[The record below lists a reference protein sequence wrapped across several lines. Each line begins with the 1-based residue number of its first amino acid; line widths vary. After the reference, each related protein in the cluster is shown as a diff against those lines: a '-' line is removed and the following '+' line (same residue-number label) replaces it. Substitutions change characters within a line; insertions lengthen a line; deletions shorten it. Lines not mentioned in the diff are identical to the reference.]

1 MTAPSPSD
9 LDTTSMLHR
18 WDPRLKML
26 GLLLL
31 AFTFSYITNIR
42 LLPVMIGL
50 TLAVVGI
57 SGYPVRKLLRR
68 LRYPSLIILCL
79 VVLLPVSSGSTPLLQ
94 LGRLIVTKEGSQA
107 AVLVATRFFC
117 ILTLATVFL
126 DTTPLIG
133 NIRAIQALGMPY
145 VMADMALLV
154 VRYLNV
160 LGNDLHRMRRSMKLR
175 GHTEKTFSWKSLKT
189 MAWLTGSLVL
199 RSHERSLDV
208 YRAMRARG
216 YGHTGARFGGFK
228 VKRSDVLGLITA
240 GATAS
245 LLVWLEISL

>member
-1 MTAPSPSD
+1 MTAPLPSA
-9 LDTTSMLHR
+9 LNTTSGLHC
-18 WDPRLKML
+18 WDPRLKIL

-31 AFTFSYITNIR
+31 AFTFSYITHMR

-50 TLAVVGI
+50 TLTVVGI

-68 LRYPSLIILCL
+68 LRYPSLIIVCL

-94 LGRLIVTKEGSQA
+94 LGRLTLTTEGIEA
-107 AVLVATRFFC
+107 AALVATRFFC

-145 VMADMALLV
+145 IMADMALLV

-160 LGNDLHRMRRSMKLR
+160 LGNDLHCMRRSMKLR
-175 GHTEKTFSWKSLKT
+175 GHAEKTFSWKSLKT
-189 MAWLTGSLVL
+189 MAWLTANLLL
-199 RSHERSLDV
+199 RSHERSLGV

-216 YGHTGARFGGFK
+216 YGHTGPGFAGFK
-228 VKRSDVLGLITA
+228 VKRSDVLGLITT
-240 GATAS
+240 GVVAS
-245 LLVWLEISL
+245 VLVWLEISL